1 MTKDDYLKFCELWGS
16 ANKMFNREVDKEIC
30 TLAYKALQE
39 FELKE
44 ITVAMS
50 RVLKRS
56 KFAPTIAD
64 IVSEIEV
71 MYGNDKA
78 SLEIKANEFYNAI
91 NRDFSMAKDY
101 VCEDPRAVY
110 AFKIAFG
117 SLQEFGSHSVS
128 ADAFD
133 RKAFIQAYVNA
144 KETSYALDREK
155 HLLKGIYHY
164 GERVPVRFI
173 GNVEK
178 CKLLARKA
186 LPNKQIMLPDLQTN
200 KPKQI
205 GLRVEKVES
214 TEPMDREK
222 FLEVLGGFL
231 SMFGAKY

>member
-1 MTKDDYLKFCELWGS
+1 MTKDDYLKFCELWSS
-16 ANKMFNREVDKEIC
+16 AYKMFNRDVDKEVC

-39 FELKE
+39 YELKE
-44 ITVAMS
+44 LTVAMS
-50 RVLKRS
+50 RVLKHS

-64 IVSEIEV
+64 LVSEIET
-71 MYGNDKA
+71 MYGKDKA
-78 SLEIKANEFYNAI
+78 SLEIKANEFYNKI
-91 NRDFSMAKDY
+91 NNDFSMAKDY

-117 SLQEFGSHSVS
+117 SLKEFGSHPLS
-128 ADAFD
+128 ADPYD

-173 GNVEK
+173 GDVEK
-178 CKLLARKA
+178 CKYLARKA